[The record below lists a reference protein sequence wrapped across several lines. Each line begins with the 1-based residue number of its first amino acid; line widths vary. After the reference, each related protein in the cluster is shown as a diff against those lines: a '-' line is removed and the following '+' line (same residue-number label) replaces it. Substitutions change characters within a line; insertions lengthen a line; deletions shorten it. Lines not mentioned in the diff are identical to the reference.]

1 MMLLPLTM
9 QAQTVLTEQQQLEEA
24 QKQLEAAKK
33 ALQIAKI
40 KAEAARLKAQ
50 TDSINKA
57 AAKAEA
63 EAKQIEANAK
73 KVTEDAKKVAEN
85 AQKVTENAQKVAENA
100 QKVAENANQVNPS
113 IANEPKSPSQGWTIP
128 TAVAK
133 KEEPKKAPTKV
144 NGVTLKEDPKYLEGA
159 ITLNDEGKV
168 EFVLD
173 TDANGKTAKQIY
185 DIVYQYMSELTQDKN
200 NIASRMA
207 LVNPNEYI
215 IANTMDEWLVFSTS
229 FISLDRS
236 EFKYQ
241 LVAKISDNHLHLS
254 LARILYNYEEGRATG
269 FKEPAENV
277 IVDKI
282 ALTKKK
288 NDLAKIFGKFRR
300 LTIDRKDQI
309 FRDITA
315 LVKG

>member
-1 MMLLPLTM
+1 MKKFIIPIMMLLPLTL

-50 TDSINKA
+50 TDSLNQE

-63 EAKQIEANAK
+63 EAKQMEAK
-73 KVTEDAKKVAEN
+73 KAEIKQAE
-85 AQKVTENAQKVAENA
+85 AQKAEAEPTPNLPKEEAVTKG
-100 QKVAENANQVNPS
+100 
-113 IANEPKSPSQGWTIP
+113 GWAIP
-128 TAVAK
+128 TTVAK
-133 KEEPKKAPTKV
+133 KKEEAKPVLMA
-144 NGVTLKEDPKYLEGA
+144 NGVELKEDPKYLEGA
-159 ITLNDEGKV
+159 VKLNKDGKI
-168 EFVLD
+168 EFTLD

-185 DIVYQYMSELTQDKN
+185 DIVYEYMSDLTQSDE
-200 NIASRMA
+200 NIGSRVA

-215 IANTMDEWLVFSTS
+215 IANSMDEWLVFSSS

-241 LVAKISDNHLHLS
+241 LVAKIADNHLNLK
-254 LARILYNYEEGRATG
+254 LLRISYNYEEDRPTG
-269 FKEPAENV
+269 FKAPAEQV
-277 IVDKI
+277 ITDKV

-288 NDLAKIFGKFRR
+288 NDLAKIFGKFRKK
-300 LTIDRKDQI
+300 TIDRKDQI
-309 FRDITA
+309 FSEITT
-315 LVKG
+315 LVKQ